1 MKSASEG
8 KSLKLN
14 STLIRYSQC
23 WEDSQ
28 LMLAALPAGVDVS
41 AGTVLSIASA
51 GDNTL
56 SILSLGERV
65 ERVLAVDFSF
75 AQLALLELKMG
86 CFRCLH
92 YEDTLLFLGA
102 RGGAAEA
109 PLRLALFEKLK
120 QARVLSPC
128 CLNYF
133 AQREEVVA
141 AGVIHCGKL
150 EGYFRIFS
158 RFLLPLLHRPSTI
171 DALLQER
178 SEASRTEFYERKW
191 NTPLYKL
198 ASGLFFSRAVAAL
211 LGRERS
217 FFKEAED
224 SFSRFIAKA
233 VETHLKSGAA
243 EGNAYL
249 SYILKGSYGKVLP
262 HYLRPENYEI
272 IASNIDKISLRQGGL
287 QDVLSSLAED
297 SVDAFNLSDVFEYMS
312 KEDCAAVTRELL
324 RVGRKG
330 ARLIYWNM
338 LVDRSLQ
345 EISNQRTIAKM
356 ELTDALPAVCPTFF
370 YKRFALET
378 VL

>member
-1 MKSASEG
+1 MRAGAIERV
-8 KSLKLN
+8 KLN
-14 STLIRYSQC
+14 SALIRYSQC

-28 LMLAALPAGVDVS
+28 LLLAGLTEAPSLK
-41 AGTVLSIASA
+41 TVLSIAAA

-65 ERVLAVDFSF
+65 ERVLAIDFSP

-86 CFRCLH
+86 SFKCLNH
-92 YEDTLLFLGA
+92 EETLLFLGA
-102 RGGAAEA
+102 RGG
-109 PLRLALFEKLK
+109 PGDGPKRLALFEKLK
-120 QARVLSPC
+120 QARVLSPS

-133 AQREEVVA
+133 DQREEVVA

-158 RFLLPLLHRPSTI
+158 RFLLPLLHRPDTI
-171 DALLQER
+171 DGLLQER
-178 SEASRTEFYERKW
+178 SEASRSVFYERKW
-191 NTPLYKL
+191 NTPLYQL
-198 ASGLFFSRAVAAL
+198 ASRLFFSRAVAAL

-249 SYILKGSYGKVLP
+249 CYILKGCYGKVLP
-262 HYLRPENYEI
+262 NYLRPENYAV
-272 IASNIDKISLRQGGL
+272 IASNLDKISLRQGGL
-287 QDVLSSLAED
+287 QDVLSSLEED

-312 KEDCAAVTRELL
+312 KEDCAAVAGELL

-338 LVDRSLQ
+338 LVDRCLQ
-345 EISNQRTIAKM
+345 ELSNQRTATKM
-356 ELTDALPAVCPTFF
+356 ELTDALPGVCPTFF

>member
-41 AGTVLSIASA
+41 VGTVLSIASA

-86 CFRCLH
+86 CFRCLP

-120 QARVLSPC
+120 QARVLSSS

-178 SEASRTEFYERKW
+178 SEASRAQFYERNW

-262 HYLRPENYEI
+262 HYLRPENYAV
-272 IASNIDKISLRQGGL
+272 IASNLDKISLRQGGL